1 MKSTL
6 ATLLTMG
13 VSLAL
18 LFPATASADPWITV
32 STKTGA
38 GAIGN
43 RGQIIKIAGS
53 GCTLAGKQAVMGEF
67 FTSEPDPLTATD
79 PWQFEFPVN
88 ASGAFNWDVNVPADH
103 PAQTFQARW
112 YCASSPVSSIDSP
125 EIQWLSPLLAFEIG
139 DDSPTTQNNLVD
151 PNALPAVDKMSIV
164 GAKAAALKKRTDERA
179 ARNGSSSNEEFVR
192 SAFLELTGRGASSKT
207 RQPFVDRLNN
217 GELRVQVAEDIA
229 LTERDA
235 GSWNVAP

>member
-192 SAFLELTGRGASSKT
+192 SAFL
-207 RQPFVDRLNN
+207 
-217 GELRVQVAEDIA
+217 
-229 LTERDA
+229 
-235 GSWNVAP
+235 